1 MELTRQ
7 EAIEKHRALWHEIA
21 RRTREEKRNVDKSEV
36 IQEGECLKSDCYLC
50 EYASQMSVSVNK
62 EKSACYFCPLD
73 KPENLHCL
81 DGLYDKW
88 LFCMSYKEAAEL
100 ADQIAELPEVNFYGD

>member
-36 IQEGECLKSDCYLC
+36 IQKGECLKSD
-50 EYASQMSVSVNK
+50 
-62 EKSACYFCPLD
+62 CYFCPLD